1 MSWHGPG
8 YDVGHP
14 FTYGRPQPVCRG
26 RTLLSGIGFLQ
37 TGMESGFVLV
47 GAGEV
52 GMWRGA
58 RSPGETTSLAV
69 ALRPSIDRGEGDRK
83 GQYITLKDKRG
94 KEKTRKLP
102 IWQTTRKQKNLKE
115 LSDVQITANGRR

>member
-1 MSWHGPG
+1 MLLCSFHLSCWITAFRDGKATRAITRPWAGWPLITRPPITCPPG
-8 YDVGHP
+8 QG
-14 FTYGRPQPVCRG
+14 
-26 RTLLSGIGFLQ
+26 LSGIGFLQ
-37 TGMESGFVLV
+37 TGMESGFVPV

-83 GQYITLKDKRG
+83 GLHG
-94 KEKTRKLP
+94 
-102 IWQTTRKQKNLKE
+102 
-115 LSDVQITANGRR
+115 